1 MGRRV
6 KDVMTREVI
15 CARPSTPYNEL
26 VRLLAEGHISAVPV
40 VDDEG
45 HVLGVVSEA
54 DLILKHEQPSDA
66 FQRFMLAS
74 RRQRLEHLKAR
85 GGTAVELMTRPVVTV
100 GPEADLAE
108 AARLLRKHLIRRM
121 PVVDA
126 GGRLVGIVSHSDVLK
141 IFLRADNEIRR
152 EIVDQALVG
161 GRLPDHEPI
170 QVSVRDGVVVLEG
183 DCERRTLI
191 PVLTRAVA
199 GVEGVVR
206 VENRLG
212 FRVGDRSSLPYTF
225 GRAPAVTRGARR

>member
-1 MGRRV
+1 MGRKV

-15 CARPSTPYNEL
+15 CARPSTPYKEL
-26 VRLLAEGHISAVPV
+26 VRLLAERHLSAVPV

-74 RRQRLEHLKAR
+74 RRHRLEHLKAR
-85 GGTAVELMTRPVVTV
+85 GGTAAELMTWPVVTV
-100 GPEADLAE
+100 DPEADVAE

-121 PVVDA
+121 PVVDP

-141 IFLRADNEIRR
+141 IFLRADAEIRR
-152 EIVDQALVG
+152 EIVDQVIVG
-161 GRLPDHEPI
+161 GLFPDHEHI
-170 QVSVRDGVVVLEG
+170 QVSVRDGVVLLEG
-183 DCERRTLI
+183 DCERRSLV

-212 FRVGDRSSLPYTF
+212 FRVDDRSTLPYTF
-225 GRAPAVTRGARR
+225 GRPLL

>member
-1 MGRRV
+1 MGRKV

-15 CARPSTPYNEL
+15 CARPSTPYKEL
-26 VRLLAEGHISAVPV
+26 VRLLAERHISAVPV

-85 GGTAVELMTRPVVTV
+85 GGTAAELMTWPVVTV
-100 GPEADLAE
+100 GPEADVAE
-108 AARLLRKHLIRRM
+108 AARLLRKRLIRRM
-121 PVVDA
+121 PVVDS

-141 IFLRADNEIRR
+141 IFLRADQEIRS
-152 EIVDQALVG
+152 EIVDQVLVG
-161 GRLPDHEPI
+161 GLLAGREHI
-170 QVSVRDGVVVLEG
+170 KVSVRDGVVLLEG
-183 DCERRTLI
+183 DCERRSLI
-191 PVLTRAVA
+191 AVLTRAVA
-199 GVEGVVR
+199 GVEGVVG

-212 FRVGDRSSLPYTF
+212 FRVDDGSSLPHTF
-225 GRAPAVTRGARR
+225 GRPLL

>member
-15 CARPSTPYNEL
+15 CARPSTPHKEL
-26 VRLLAEGHISAVPV
+26 ARLLAEGHLSAVPV
-40 VDDEG
+40 VDDERR
-45 HVLGVVSEA
+45 VLGVVSDA
-54 DLILKHEQPSDA
+54 DLMLQHQQPSDA
-66 FQRFMLAS
+66 FQRFMLPS

-100 GPEADLAE
+100 DPDADVAE
-108 AARLLRKHLIRRM
+108 AARLLRKQLIRRM

-141 IFLRADNEIRR
+141 IFLRADKEIRR
-152 EIVDQALVG
+152 EIVDQVIVG
-161 GRLPDHEPI
+161 GLLPDHEHI
-170 QVSVRDGVVVLEG
+170 QVGVHDGVVLVEG
-183 DCERRTLI
+183 DCERRALI
-191 PVLTRAVA
+191 PLLTRAVA

-212 FRVGDRSSLPYTF
+212 FRVDDQSSLPYTF
-225 GRAPAVTRGARR
+225 GRPLL